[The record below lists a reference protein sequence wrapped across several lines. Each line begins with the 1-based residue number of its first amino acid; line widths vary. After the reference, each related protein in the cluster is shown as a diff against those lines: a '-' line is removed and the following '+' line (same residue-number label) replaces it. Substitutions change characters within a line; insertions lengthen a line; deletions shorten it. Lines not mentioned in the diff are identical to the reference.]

1 MSIWPACPSPACA
14 AQAIGHHLFTEQNFR
29 VPPFRRSNIPSG
41 VLVDHPGVYENAKY
55 GYLHE
60 ALISRQGIPA
70 VLAILLEQICQQLLT
85 SGAID
90 FAVRVDCSALDRCRS
105 PACTRHHYI
114 RPAHSLT
121 CCATVVLSV
130 RLCVY
135 LMEEGFPFLSNLQES
150 SEGFSCAGS
159 RLRQRCQG

>member
-1 MSIWPACPSPACA
+1 MRPACPSPACA
-14 AQAIGHHLFTEQNFR
+14 AQAIEYYLFTEQNFR

-90 FAVRVDCSALDRCRS
+90 FAVRVDCSALDRCRTLACPRHYYIC
-105 PACTRHHYI
+105 PAY
-114 RPAHSLT
+114 SST
-121 CCATVVLSV
+121 CCAAVVLSV
-130 RLCVY
+130 HLC
-135 LMEEGFPFLSNLQES
+135 
-150 SEGFSCAGS
+150 A
-159 RLRQRCQG
+159 